1 MPLLAKRVN
10 ALATS
15 STWTSVSSVI
25 VDFARRRTAS
35 TMRRRSRSGR
45 SSVAALLSSF
55 IGLKMPSRCAHCE
68 SAPAKPRGLCP
79 QCPVIE
85 SADSITGIPE
95 LGGNTAVARIFQH
108 ADFLSAFDFPADFG
122 GKLKLVTAV
131 IDRPRA
137 ICLHENSVV
146 GVGDQLVVVP
156 GAGEQTDIG
165 HSNDGEAVPAFGAH
179 GSGRAVESD
188 QVRSFAIG

>member
-25 VDFARRRTAS
+25 VDFARRRTVS

-45 SSVAALLSSF
+45 SSVA
-55 IGLKMPSRCAHCE
+55 CAH
-68 SAPAKPRGLCP
+68 SLHGLALSTIGRAP

-146 GVGDQLVVVP
+146 GVGDQIVVVP

>member
-1 MPLLAKRVN
+1 M
-10 ALATS
+10 
-15 STWTSVSSVI
+15 
-25 VDFARRRTAS
+25 RT
-35 TMRRRSRSGR
+35 
-45 SSVAALLSSF
+45 
-55 IGLKMPSRCAHCE
+55 CE
-68 SAPAKPRGLCP
+68 SAPAKPRACAHSLHGLALSTIGRAP

-137 ICLHENSVV
+137 IVSMRIPSWV
-146 GVGDQLVVVP
+146 
-156 GAGEQTDIG
+156 
-165 HSNDGEAVPAFGAH
+165 S
-179 GSGRAVESD
+179 
-188 QVRSFAIG
+188 AIKSS